1 MHHSGGLHTLSAS
14 PGSHQGLALHAC
26 FDSNGLINGTYDPQ
40 TARMNTSSRPRLD
53 ELVQRIIDQLPS
65 DLHQIK
71 ADLERNLRAALSS
84 ALARLELVTR
94 EEFDIQAALLAR
106 TRERLEQLQA
116 RIEEL
121 ERRIRSDQSE
131 PP

>member
-1 MHHSGGLHTLSAS
+1 
-14 PGSHQGLALHAC
+14 
-26 FDSNGLINGTYDPQ
+26 
-40 TARMNTSSRPRLD
+40 MNTSSRPRLD

>member
-1 MHHSGGLHTLSAS
+1 MNSSSHTRLES
-14 PGSHQGLALHAC
+14 
-26 FDSNGLINGTYDPQ
+26 LIQ
-40 TARMNTSSRPRLD
+40 SVL
-53 ELVQRIIDQLPS
+53 EHLP
-65 DLHQIK
+65 
-71 ADLERNLRAALSS
+71 ADLRQVKEDLEKNLRAALSS
-84 ALARLELVTR
+84 ALGRLGLVTR

-106 TRERLEQLQA
+106 SRERLEQLKA

>member
-1 MHHSGGLHTLSAS
+1 LR
-14 PGSHQGLALHAC
+14 QV
-26 FDSNGLINGTYDPQ
+26 
-40 TARMNTSSRPRLD
+40 R
-53 ELVQRIIDQLPS
+53 E
-65 DLHQIK
+65 
-71 ADLERNLRAALSS
+71 DLEKNLRAALSS

-121 ERRIRSDQSE
+121 ERRIRSDQSG